1 MFTNKE
7 SVETLKAG
15 VLVDSSVSSKELFV
29 QWTAAVCCRTG
40 LSAGE
45 IALTYDNNNDDD
57 DDNDDDGSDHSTQF
71 SSGRQSSV

>member
-15 VLVDSSVSSKELFV
+15 VLVDSSVSSEELFL
-29 QWTAAVCCRTG
+29 QCTAAVCCRTG

-45 IALTYDNNNDDD
+45 IALTYDDNNDDD
-57 DDNDDDGSDHSTQF
+57 DNDDGSDHSTQF
-71 SSGRQSSV
+71 SSDRQSSV

>member
-15 VLVDSSVSSKELFV
+15 VLVDSSVSSEELFV

-45 IALTYDNNNDDD
+45 IALTYDDNDDD
-57 DDNDDDGSDHSTQF
+57 DDNDDGSDHSTQF
-71 SSGRQSSV
+71 SSDRQSSV